1 MNVGIPPGLLETS
14 YTESQFIMQFT
25 LNLFLFLSVFTLAVN
40 AVPVVDGF
48 HGKASD
54 PLVSSLA

>member
-1 MNVGIPPGLLETS
+1 
-14 YTESQFIMQFT
+14 MQFT

-48 HGKASD
+48 HAREVDGCPNQDIEGGSPD
-54 PLVSSLA
+54 TCF